1 MYNVLYMNNNNT
13 YNLLKNEPANV
24 FSQALSK
31 GVVKK
36 TGNTLDNI
44 SNTTSNTTNSVFNT
58 ARNTWNTQVQQFNQM
73 KNFVYN
79 NSKPMAWVI
88 LFVLFF
94 IIIII

>member
-1 MYNVLYMNNNNT
+1 MDNNNT
-13 YNLLKNEPANV
+13 SNLLKNEPANV

-36 TGNTLDNI
+36 TGNTLDDV
-44 SNTTSNTTNSVFNT
+44 SKSTSNTTNTIFNT
-58 ARNTWNTQVQQFNQM
+58 AKNTWNTQVQQFNQM
-73 KNFVYN
+73 KNFIYS